1 VPKSFQREAFD
12 QWLSK
17 NQEFFQHPPVIV
29 KNGKN
34 YFTMLFQG
42 INSAIGCIIT
52 DHDYSIS
59 VDYKRECWD
68 FLESNFVSE
77 RQTPS
82 GMYFCGEC
90 KPKTRKIFPT
100 RIALW
105 EDHIFQ
111 RILNWATDNL
121 LKTKWL
127 CLFQYEGATWAKIV
141 DEKNLLKEMQ
151 DKNFVKAISLMK
163 NQVMPKQK
171 SDTRKNKSLIK
182 GKRK

>member
-1 VPKSFQREAFD
+1 VPKSFHREAFD

-34 YFTMLFQG
+34 YFTMRFQG
-42 INSAIGCIIT
+42 INSVISCIIT

-68 FLESNFVSE
+68 LIDEEYLIE

-82 GMYFCGEC
+82 GQYFCEAC
-90 KPKTRKIFPT
+90 KPKNRKLFPT
-100 RIALW
+100 RFALW
-105 EDHIFQ
+105 EDHIFK
-111 RILNWATDNL
+111 RILSWATDNL
-121 LKTKWL
+121 LNTKWL
-127 CLFQYEGATWAKIV
+127 CLFQYEGTTWAKIV
-141 DEKNLLKEMQ
+141 DENNLLKEMQ
-151 DKNFVKAISLMK
+151 NKNFVKVIPLME

-171 SDTRKNKSLIK
+171 SDTTKNKSSK
-182 GKRK
+182 